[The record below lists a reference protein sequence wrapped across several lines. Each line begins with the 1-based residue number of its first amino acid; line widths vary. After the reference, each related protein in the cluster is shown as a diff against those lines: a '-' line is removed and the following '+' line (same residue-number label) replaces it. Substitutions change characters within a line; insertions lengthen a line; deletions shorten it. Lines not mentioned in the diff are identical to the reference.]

1 MTSMMN
7 ALVEVASTAGKIALA
22 KREEQLEILMKE
34 HSDRPGTYDI
44 VSNADVAAEDY
55 IVNNLRMR
63 HSSFEF
69 VSEETHERYDVPQCC
84 FVIDP
89 IDGTINFANGF
100 PLWGVQIACVMGGRT
115 IAAVIHLP
123 EVGRTYSADE
133 NGAYLNGKPISVS
146 NLGLDEGLYSIDGPD
161 RLVGRTE
168 LVSRGHSNLRDF
180 YSACVGFAMVAGGTS
195 CAAVYAYKC
204 PWDYLPGEFI
214 VKMAGGAVHDDFE
227 RNVHIV
233 ANNKEVLDE
242 MIEVFCPDDKPVS
255 KSLPSEGGYAGQGN
269 KSRMGILKTGARRK
283 RMHKVPK
290 QVRRSL
296 ARALRKKNRR

>member
-22 KREEQLEILMKE
+22 KREEQLEISMKE

-44 VSNADVAAEDY
+44 VSNADVAVEEY

-63 HSSFEF
+63 HGSFEF

-115 IAAVIHLP
+115 VAAVIHLP

-161 RLVGRTE
+161 RLAGRTE
-168 LVSRGHSNLRDF
+168 LVLRGYSNLRDF
-180 YSACVGFAMVAGGTS
+180 YSTCVGFSMVAGGTS

-214 VKMAGGAVHDDFE
+214 VKMAGGVIYDDFE
-227 RNVHIV
+227 RDVHIV
-233 ANNKEVLDE
+233 ANSKGVLDE
-242 MIEVFCPDDKPVS
+242 MIGVFCSDDEPVS
-255 KSLPSEGGYAGQGN
+255 KGLSDGGGLVRQETGTY
-269 KSRMGILKTGARRK
+269 MGSPKTRTRRK
-283 RMHKVPK
+283 GMHKVSK
-290 QVRRSL
+290 QARRSL
-296 ARALRKKNRR
+296 ARALRKRNRR